1 MDVMEQILREVLGL
15 PVITEEEIAVLNEAL
30 EAGGAETFSTWA
42 AQNPD
47 KLRAAYVT
55 LDKQGF
61 TASSLGDQETATQVS
76 ITMVI
81 FAVYARR
88 LGFTLEGPHSA
99 ALPDAVLAEADSK
112 VVA

>member
-1 MDVMEQILREVLGL
+1 MDVMTEILREVLGL
-15 PVITEEEIAVLNEAL
+15 PVITDEEVAVLDEAL
-30 EAGGAETFSTWA
+30 EAGGSSFSTWA
-42 AQNPD
+42 AENPD

-61 TASSLGDQETATQVS
+61 TSATLGDQETAKQIS

-88 LGFTLEGPHSA
+88 LGFTLEGPYSA